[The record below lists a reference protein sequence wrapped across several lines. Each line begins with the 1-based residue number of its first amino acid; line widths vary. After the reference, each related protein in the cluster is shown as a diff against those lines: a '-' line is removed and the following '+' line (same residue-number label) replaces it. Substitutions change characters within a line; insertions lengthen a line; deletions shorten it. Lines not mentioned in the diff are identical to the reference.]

1 MPPSSAVAVL
11 AISLDSQ
18 IATSTP
24 GVPGAGGATLG
35 DPVERQR
42 RYAEHLRAL
51 HVVVKT
57 GWGTGAQSG
66 PGAVTLAPNA
76 WAYPTRSRSRY
87 TFVPDAVRLAGA
99 ICRREEIDVV
109 SAQDPFATGLVAYI
123 VARRHQLPL
132 NVQVHFDVLD
142 DPFWVAE
149 RAEHRAL
156 NTLGKWLLRRAD
168 TIRVGTTHEAAK
180 LEAWGIDPERVYIAP
195 VPVNLERF
203 RDAPP
208 DPRPRQ
214 GLAEGGAVV
223 LNASRLVPQKD
234 LPTLLR
240 AAVLV
245 RRQRPGTRFVIAGD
259 GPLRAELE
267 TLAATL
273 GVSEGVRFLGRID
286 RVAMPGLFAACD
298 VLAVSSVYE
307 GTSLVAV
314 EAAAAG
320 KPVVTTQ
327 VAGAADTV
335 LDGQTGRIVPLQHP
349 GALAEALLSI
359 LADPA
364 RAARMGEM
372 GQAHASERFSLQQT
386 VEQVVT
392 MWSTTAGARGRSPR
406 REKESLTYL
415 ANIRVPSEK
424 AHVYQVFQMLDAF
437 SEAGAEVELLYPS
450 RANLPQMG
458 EADPQHLYGLRRQ
471 PRMRALPSLDPVKL
485 VTIDLPRLNRA
496 PFPALAFGLQSVTYA
511 TAAAAHVARTEPGA
525 IYSRDWPVLLA
536 VASAAPWRRRPLFWE
551 AHDLAQGSAARLA
564 LRRLLPHLLGV
575 VAISEGLGAEL
586 RALGVLEAGLLVA
599 PDAFDPRRF
608 AGLPSR
614 AEARAR
620 LGLPAEG
627 RVVAYTGHLYA
638 WKGAHTLARTAGLLP
653 PDVQVCIVGGTP
665 ADVAAFE
672 RYLVESGS
680 QRVRLVGYVPPGEVP
695 LWLAAADVLA
705 LPNSAGEA
713 ISARYTSPLKLFEY
727 MAAGRGIVASDL
739 PSLREVLRDGV
750 NARLVAPDSPAD
762 LARGLAE
769 LLD

>member
-1 MPPSSAVAVL
+1 M
-11 AISLDSQ
+11 
-18 IATSTP
+18 
-24 GVPGAGGATLG
+24 
-35 DPVERQR
+35 ERQR

-57 GWGTGAQSG
+57 GRGAGGRFGTGAMN
-66 PGAVTLAPNA
+66 LAPNA

-87 TFVPDAVRLAGA
+87 AFVPDAVRLAGA

-109 SAQDPFATGLVAYI
+109 SAQDPFATGLVAYL

-180 LEAWGIDPERVYIAP
+180 LATWGIDPERIYIAP
-195 VPVNLERF
+195 VPVDLERF

-208 DPRPRQ
+208 DPRLRQ
-214 GLAEGGAVV
+214 GLAHGGAVV

-267 TLAATL
+267 ELAATL

-314 EAAAAG
+314 EAAASG

-364 RAARMGEM
+364 RAARMGEAGRAHVGERFALDRAVQQVISM
-372 GQAHASERFSLQQT
+372 WTATRLAGVGGACGGGPREETESPHLPGKHQSAKREGPRLPGLPDARRPLRSGSGSGAALPRAGQSAPDGRSRSATPLRPAPPAPDARPPFPRPGQAGHHRPAPPQ
-386 VEQVVT
+386 
-392 MWSTTAGARGRSPR
+392 PR
-406 REKESLTYL
+406 
-415 ANIRVPSEK
+415 P
-424 AHVYQVFQMLDAF
+424 
-437 SEAGAEVELLYPS
+437 
-450 RANLPQMG
+450 LPG
-458 EADPQHLYGLRRQ
+458 PGLR
-471 PRMRALPSLDPVKL
+471 
-485 VTIDLPRLNRA
+485 
-496 PFPALAFGLQSVTYA
+496 PAVVHVRHRG
-511 TAAAAHVARTEPGA
+511 AAHVARTEPGA

-551 AHDLAQGSAARLA
+551 AHDLPQGSAARLA
-564 LRRLLPHLLGV
+564 LRR
-575 VAISEGLGAEL
+575 A
-586 RALGVLEAGLLVA
+586 A
-599 PDAFDPRRF
+599 P
-608 AGLPSR
+608 PS
-614 AEARAR
+614 
-620 LGLPAEG
+620 
-627 RVVAYTGHLYA
+627 
-638 WKGAHTLARTAGLLP
+638 
-653 PDVQVCIVGGTP
+653 
-665 ADVAAFE
+665 
-672 RYLVESGS
+672 
-680 QRVRLVGYVPPGEVP
+680 
-695 LWLAAADVLA
+695 
-705 LPNSAGEA
+705 
-713 ISARYTSPLKLFEY
+713 
-727 MAAGRGIVASDL
+727 AGRGGH
-739 PSLREVLRDGV
+739 LRGAGGRAAGPGRPGGG
-750 NARLVAPDSPAD
+750 AAGGA
-762 LARGLAE
+762 
-769 LLD
+769 